1 LATIDEIILNNPD
14 AVGYFVQLEGNENPS
29 LRYLMN
35 KYDENK
41 ATIQQVDTFNLI
53 EVLRTTGGYEVYV
66 PPLEDPLS
74 PYKDLINDAIS
85 YFKSIQVE
93 FAAENI
99 TLGISQSGK
108 TKDVSDYLK
117 NVLRYGQTG
126 SLYEVISEI
135 DLLIQSDPPED
146 LEPFITVDRLN
157 VFKAKVS
164 EFFNSN

>member
-1 LATIDEIILNNPD
+1 
-14 AVGYFVQLEGNENPS
+14 
-29 LRYLMN
+29 MN

-53 EVLRTTGGYEVYV
+53 EVLRTTGGYEVYT

>member
-1 LATIDEIILNNPD
+1 MATIDEIILSNPD

-35 KYDENK
+35 KYDDHK

-53 EVLRTTGGYEVYV
+53 EVLRTTGGYEVYT

-74 PYKDLINDAIS
+74 PYKNLVTEAINN
-85 YFKSIQVE
+85 FKKIQIE
-93 FAAENI
+93 FSAENMV
-99 TLGISQSGK
+99 LGINSSGK

-126 SLYEVISEI
+126 SLYEVVAEI
-135 DLLIQSDPPED
+135 DLLIQNEPPEN
-146 LEPFITVDRLN
+146 LHPFITVDRLN
-157 VFKAKVS
+157 YFKNKIL
-164 EFFNSN
+164 ELL